1 MFLDLLE
8 AKQVNVSVTFFTP
21 ESGLWNNCDLD
32 FQKKILVNVLIRF
45 LKQMNDN

>member
-32 FQKKILVNVLIRF
+32 FQKKILVQCINKIF
-45 LKQMNDN
+45 KTNEW